1 VWFGF
6 FNAAV
11 VHLLLHGFYKAY
23 LFLSAGNR
31 AFETAKPTPI
41 KIKPVQGSTFLWD
54 SRCFSICLFDRK
66 GTELNSSIFLTLIV
80 AITVGQATNIVKE
93 QSLSLFQNHFATIFV
108 VCGMV
113 TYTAIYKGVTIL
125 MSDMPMVLCH
135 YRYLQLK

>member
-23 LFLSAGNR
+23 LFLSAGEEIGIRNR
-31 AFETAKPTPI
+31 KTNTQ
-41 KIKPVQGSTFLWD
+41 IKPVQAVIVLFFGILGAFL
-54 SRCFSICLFDRK
+54 FAYLTGK

-80 AITVGQATNIVKE
+80 AITVGQATYNIVKE
-93 QSLSLFQNHFATIFV
+93 QSLSLSKNHFATILF

-113 TYTAIYKGVTIL
+113 TYAAIYKE
-125 MSDMPMVLCH
+125 
-135 YRYLQLK
+135 